1 MPIINIGGDA
11 NNTNAVSLIPDPIYG
26 SGKDGNF
33 TASVNFSLARDMYY
47 YNLTINSGVHVNTAG
62 YRVFVR
68 NILLFNGST
77 DQDSSTSLGLKNGSN
92 AVGSLGRG
100 FTASVSNSL
109 GGNSASYNAFSPSAI
124 FGGADYFDR
133 PEYAV
138 EGYILNAIQQT
149 PLPLNGG
156 AGDLTNPGGGVVVI
170 SARRVSGRG
179 TIYADG
185 FNNGT
190 AYLTGGGVA
199 IYCSSKIK
207 PSSINI
213 NTLGYTSGSALQFVV

>member
-1 MPIINIGGDA
+1 MAINSYGRSASI
-11 NNTNAVSLIPDPIYG
+11 TFIPDPIYG
-26 SGKDGNF
+26 SGKDGNY
-33 TASVNFSLARDMYY
+33 TASVNISLNRDMF
-47 YNLTINSGVHVNTAG
+47 YNSLTINNGIHLDTAG
-62 YRVFVR
+62 YKVFVR
-68 NILLFNGST
+68 NILLFDGST
-77 DQDSSTSLGLKNGSN
+77 SGDPNTSLGLKNGSS
-92 AVGSLGRG
+92 VIGSLGTG
-100 FTASVSNSL
+100 FTASVSNGL
-109 GGNSASYNAFSPSAI
+109 GGNSASYTVFSPSAI
-124 FGGADYFDR
+124 FGGANYFDK

-156 AGDLTNPGGGVVVI
+156 AGDLSNPGGGVVIV

-179 TIYADG
+179 SVYADG
-185 FNNGT
+185 YNNGS

-199 IYCSSKIK
+199 IYCSNKIK

>member
-1 MPIINIGGDA
+1 M
-11 NNTNAVSLIPDPIYG
+11 NTV
-26 SGKDGNF
+26 
-33 TASVNFSLARDMYY
+33 
-47 YNLTINSGVHVNTAG
+47 G

-109 GGNSASYNAFSPSAI
+109 GGNSASYNSFSPSAI

-156 AGDLTNPGGGVVVI
+156 AGDLTNPGGGVVVV
-170 SARRVSGRG
+170 SARRVSGKG

-185 FNNGT
+185 YYGGSS
-190 AYLTGGGVA
+190 YLTGGGVI
-199 IYCSSKIK
+199 IYCSNKIK
-207 PSSINI
+207 PSAINL
-213 NTLGYTSGSALQFVV
+213 NVLGYASGSTLQFVV

>member
-1 MPIINIGGDA
+1 MAIKSYDGNSA
-11 NNTNAVSLIPDPIYG
+11 SVTFIPDPIYG
-26 SGKDGNF
+26 SGKDGNY
-33 TASVNFSLARDMYY
+33 TASANISLTRDMYY
-47 YNLTINSGVHVNTAG
+47 NNLTINNGIHVNTAG
-62 YRVFVR
+62 YKVFVR
-68 NILLFNGST
+68 NILLLDGST
-77 DQDSSTSLGLKNGSN
+77 SQDANTSLGLKNGSN
-92 AVGSLGRG
+92 VTGSLGRG

-109 GGNSASYNAFSPSAI
+109 GGNSASYNSFSPSAI

-138 EGYILNAIQQT
+138 EGYILNAIQQI

-156 AGDLTNPGGGVVVI
+156 AGDLTNPGGGVVVV

-179 TIYADG
+179 TIYSDG
-185 FNNGT
+185 FNNGM

>member
-1 MPIINIGGDA
+1 MAIKNYAGNSASI
-11 NNTNAVSLIPDPIYG
+11 TFIPDPIYG

-33 TASVNFSLARDMYY
+33 TASANFSLTRDMYY
-47 YNLTINSGVHVNTAG
+47 NNLTINSGIHVNTAG

-68 NILLFNGST
+68 NILLFNGFT
-77 DQDSSTSLGLKNGSN
+77 NQDASTSLGLKNGYN
-92 AVGSLGRG
+92 LTGSLGRG
-100 FTASVSNSL
+100 FTASVTNGL
-109 GGNSASYNAFSPSAI
+109 GGNSASYTVFSPSAI

-138 EGYILNAIQQT
+138 EGYILNASQQT

-156 AGDLTNPGGGVVVI
+156 AGDLTNPGGGVVVV

-199 IYCSSKIK
+199 IYCSNKIK

-213 NTLGYTSGSALQFVV
+213 NTLGYTSGSAIQFVV